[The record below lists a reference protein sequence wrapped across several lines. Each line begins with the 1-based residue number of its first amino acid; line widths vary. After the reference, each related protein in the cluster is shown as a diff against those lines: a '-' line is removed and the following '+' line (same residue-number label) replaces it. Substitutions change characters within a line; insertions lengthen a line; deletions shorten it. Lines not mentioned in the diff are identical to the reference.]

1 MYVIQTNGY
10 ALIIELVLLVS
21 MLFKRDFSYQ
31 ANQRFYWMLI
41 LTSSLLILD
50 TLSELS
56 NGLTS
61 PSMRVLHPVSTAL
74 LFSLSGF
81 IALTWWLYVW
91 HHLYPDKPIKQTVYR
106 FLWAPSL
113 LIVVFSVYSLFARG
127 IFYMTDQNIYMRGPF
142 FLWHAA
148 VLYGYVMATFVLIVL
163 NYKSLKRNDFLA
175 LLSIPLFPLVGG
187 TVQIFIYGVLLLW
200 PMTALSLLVV
210 YLFIQS
216 NMSALDVLTKV
227 YNRREYEH
235 HLSRL
240 AKRTPNK
247 GFGVILFDIQNF
259 KTINDTYGHQ
269 VGDDVLRAIGEV
281 LIQTFDP
288 DKTIYRVG
296 GDEFIVF
303 VKQTDKDALTALVE
317 RVEQQLHRH
326 QAFTYPIILDYGFDV
341 YDPSMN
347 TPIQAF
353 IHKVDQTMYA
363 FKKRTTKP

>member
-10 ALIIELVLLVS
+10 ALTIALVLLVS
-21 MLFKRDFSYQ
+21 MLFKRDFSYL
-31 ANQRFYWMLI
+31 ANKRFYWMLI

-61 PSMRVLHPVSTAL
+61 PSMRVLHPFSTAL

-81 IALTWWLYVW
+81 IALTWLLYVW
-91 HHLYPDKPIKQTVYR
+91 HHLYPDKTIKQTNYR
-106 FLWAPSL
+106 LLWMPSI
-113 LIVVFSVYSLFARG
+113 LIVVISMYSLFAKG
-127 IFYMTDQNIYMRGPF
+127 IFYVTDQNIYMRGPL

-148 VLYGYVMATFVLIVL
+148 ILYGYVMATFVLIVM

-187 TVQIFIYGVLLLW
+187 TVQVFVYGILLIW

-240 AKRTPNK
+240 SKRTPKK

-269 VGDDVLRAIGEV
+269 AGDDVLRTIGEV
-281 LIQTFDP
+281 LIQTFYP

-303 VKQTDKDALTALVE
+303 VKQTDKNALSALVE
-317 RVEQQLHRH
+317 RVEHQLRSH
-326 QAFTYPIILDYGFDV
+326 QAFTYPVMLDYGFDV
-341 YDPSMN
+341 YDASDN
-347 TPIQAF
+347 IPIQAF
-353 IHKVDQTMYA
+353 IHKVDQAMYTH
-363 FKKRTTKP
+363 KQRTIKP